1 MNMEAVQNLKFEVK
15 CVFFKLFKQM
25 TAFQLVRFLGLP
37 GTAHTYIHSV
47 LQWNFCIFCV
57 IEIVILCNLRVISLF
72 KLKRVESFLKLIRF
86 PTVDSI

>member
-37 GTAHTYIHSV
+37 GTAHTYLQMATYSPGIANPPADQWV
-47 LQWNFCIFCV
+47 L
-57 IEIVILCNLRVISLF
+57 
-72 KLKRVESFLKLIRF
+72 
-86 PTVDSI
+86 